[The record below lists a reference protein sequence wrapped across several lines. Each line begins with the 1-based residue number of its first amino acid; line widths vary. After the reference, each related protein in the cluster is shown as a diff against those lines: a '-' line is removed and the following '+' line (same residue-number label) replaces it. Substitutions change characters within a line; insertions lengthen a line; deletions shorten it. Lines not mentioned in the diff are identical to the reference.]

1 VIYGVLRLDLRI
13 PSAKSLKDKRS
24 ILRKAIEKIRNAYHV
39 SANEVGDHDLHGNAV
54 LGVSLT
60 GTDPVQV
67 EKVIQQIL
75 RIIDENAEIEV
86 YDSVILVDQLK

>member
-1 VIYGVLRLDLRI
+1 
-13 PSAKSLKDKRS
+13 
-24 ILRKAIEKIRNAYHV
+24 
-39 SANEVGDHDLHGNAV
+39 LHGNAV
-54 LGVSLT
+54 LGVSLS

-75 RIIDENAEIEV
+75 RIIDENPEVEV